1 MPTPLPVTITGTI
14 VVWSSSSVVVSQ
26 VLEEYELPERVIAE
40 KSVGGAVIVE
50 VTVSEVMVTVGL
62 PMLDDISVLL
72 AVPVPVLVP
81 VVVVSPLLL
90 LVFVLVEVTTML
102 EIVLLDPVGG
112 LGVEVLEVL
121 AVVELVTG
129 LLDVVFTV
137 VLAVDSVP
145 EEVMVEGSV
154 EYFSLELG

>member
-72 AVPVPVLVP
+72 AVP